1 MPLQNYSLLKGT
13 IVDCQQAKSKSPH
26 YQIKVVDDI
35 TEYRIAVNVKSD
47 LNPPDLEFIMFPDFH
62 HPVTDAIAEVP
73 VGMHLLPSDPLKRR
87 DAGVCLDFLRMNL
100 FLRADMKTI
109 PSFAPG
115 PDGDLN
121 DKIDEYAE
129 EMKGNEN
136 NRVYAFGDRW
146 GPENGKRDQYFSF
159 LPGNG
164 IHDIHYN
171 QGNDGHYI
179 KDNGIYQD
187 GGLILYFAATNKY
200 VAYFTKF
207 QSQAWNTDEKTGNP
221 IAGNHET
228 PTTTTTTTPATP
240 AASTP
245 QAGPARNHPVSAGG
259 SRVRIVAAMVHPVHV
274 DGVEHETVTLLNATT
289 QEQDLTGWSLLD
301 KTDAATPLS
310 GKLAAGGTVVVAVK
324 PPMTLSNKGGTIT
337 LLDKSGLKVHG
348 VAYTK
353 AQAGKEGETVVF

>member
-1 MPLQNYSLLKGT
+1 M
-13 IVDCQQAKSKSPH
+13 
-26 YQIKVVDDI
+26 KV
-35 TEYRIAVNVKSD
+35 
-47 LNPPDLEFIMFPDFH
+47 
-62 HPVTDAIAEVP
+62 
-73 VGMHLLPSDPLKRR
+73 
-87 DAGVCLDFLRMNL
+87 
-100 FLRADMKTI
+100 I

-115 PDGDLN
+115 PDNDLN
-121 DKIDEYAE
+121 DKIDKYAE
-129 EMKGNEN
+129 EMMGNEN

-146 GPENGKRDQYFSF
+146 GPENNKRDQYFGF

-171 QGNDGHYI
+171 QGNDGSFK

-187 GGLILYFAATNKY
+187 GGLILYFAAANKY

-207 QSQAWNTDEKTGNP
+207 QSQAWNTDEQTGNP

-228 PTTTTTTTPATP
+228 PTQPATP
-240 AASTP
+240 TP
-245 QAGPARNHPVSAGG
+245 NTGPAHGHTPSNGG
-259 SRVRIVAAMVHPVHV
+259 PRVRIIAAVVNPRNAGG
-274 DGVEHETVTLLNATT
+274 GVEKETVTLLNATA

-310 GKLAAGGTVVVAVK
+310 GKLAAGATLVVAVK

-348 VAYTK
+348 VSYTK
-353 AQAGKEGETVVF
+353 AQASKEGETVVF

>member
-1 MPLQNYSLLKGT
+1 
-13 IVDCQQAKSKSPH
+13 
-26 YQIKVVDDI
+26 
-35 TEYRIAVNVKSD
+35 
-47 LNPPDLEFIMFPDFH
+47 
-62 HPVTDAIAEVP
+62 
-73 VGMHLLPSDPLKRR
+73 
-87 DAGVCLDFLRMNL
+87 MNL
-100 FLRADMKTI
+100 FMRADMTII

-115 PDGDLN
+115 PDNDLN
-121 DKIDEYAE
+121 DKIDEYVE
-129 EMKGNEN
+129 EMMGNEN

-146 GPENGKRDQYFSF
+146 GPETKKDQYFSF

-171 QGNDGHYI
+171 QGNDGSYK

-207 QSQAWNTDEKTGNP
+207 QSQAWNTDEQTGNP
-221 IAGNHET
+221 IPGNHET
-228 PTTTTTTTPATP
+228 PPTSPTTPTTNP
-240 AASTP
+240 
-245 QAGPARNHPVSAGG
+245 GPGNTRPPSSGG
-259 SRVRIVAAMVHPVHV
+259 PRVRIVAAMVNPRNTG
-274 DGVEHETVTLLNATT
+274 GVEKETVTLLNATS

-310 GKLAAGGTVVVAVK
+310 GKLPAGATVVVAVK

-348 VAYTK
+348 VSYTK

>member
-13 IVDCQQAKSKSPH
+13 IIDCQQARSKSPH
-26 YQIKVVDDI
+26 YQIKVVDDT
-35 TEYRIAVNVKSD
+35 TEYRIAVNVRSD

-62 HPVTDAIAEVP
+62 HPVTDAIAELP

-87 DAGVCLDFLRMNL
+87 DSGACLDFLRMNL
-100 FLRADMKTI
+100 FMRADMKII
-109 PSFAPG
+109 PPFNPG

-121 DKIDEYAE
+121 DKIDQYVE

-146 GPENGKRDQYFSF
+146 GPEDTKRDQYFGF

-171 QGNDGHYI
+171 QGNDGSYK
-179 KDNGIYQD
+179 KDNGTYQD
-187 GGLILYFAATNKY
+187 GGLILYFAAENRY

-207 QSQAWNTDEKTGNP
+207 QSQAWNTDEEGGNP

-228 PTTTTTTTPATP
+228 PVTTPAP
-240 AASTP
+240 APASAP
-245 QAGPARNHPVSAGG
+245 VPVPNHGPASSHTPSLGG
-259 SRVRIVAAMVHPVHV
+259 PRVRIVAAMVHPQSVT
-274 DGVEHETVTLLNATT
+274 GAEKETVTLLNATA

-301 KTDAATPLS
+301 KADRATRLS
-310 GKLAAGGTVVVAVK
+310 GKLPAGGTVTVPVQS
-324 PPMTLSNKGGTIT
+324 PMVLGHKGGIIT
-337 LLDKSGLKVHG
+337 LLDKGGLKVHG

-353 AQAGKEGETVVF
+353 AQASAVGESVVF